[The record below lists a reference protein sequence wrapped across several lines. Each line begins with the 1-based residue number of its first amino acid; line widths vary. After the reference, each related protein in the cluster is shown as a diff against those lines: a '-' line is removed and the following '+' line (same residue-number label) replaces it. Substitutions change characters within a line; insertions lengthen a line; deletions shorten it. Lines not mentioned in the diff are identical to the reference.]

1 MPADRLERSLLER
14 SLLERSL
21 RQGFVL
27 PELMAVMAVLV
38 IVVMLAVPTFNEWLL
53 RDRVDQ
59 LTRNLLNTFT
69 FARNEALR
77 LGARVDVCRDD
88 GSAHCAKRTQLCG
101 PSDAARADN
110 WACGWLVVAD
120 AARDS
125 GSSNVRLLRIYSGS
139 HALAAIG
146 VASVLTFTPP
156 AGQILGSFRTFE
168 VSPAM
173 LPPGTAHARLTR
185 CIRLAI
191 AGRPRLTEGPC
202 GASR

>member
-1 MPADRLERSLLER
+1 MPADQLRRSLLER
-14 SLLERSL
+14 SLQ
-21 RQGFVL
+21 QGFGL
-27 PELMAVMAVLV
+27 PELMAVMALLV
-38 IVVMLAVPTFNEWLL
+38 IVAMLAVPAFNEWLL
-53 RDRVDQ
+53 RDRVDRF
-59 LTRNLLNTFT
+59 TRNLLNTFT

-88 GSAHCAKRTQLCG
+88 GSAHCAKSTQLCG

-110 WACGWLVVAD
+110 WACGWLVVTEAQRD
-120 AARDS
+120 AEAPS
-125 GSSNVRLLRIYSGS
+125 VRLLRLYTGN

-146 VASVLTFTPP
+146 VATVLTFTPP

-168 VSPAM
+168 ISPITSPS
-173 LPPGTAHARLTR
+173 PPGVERARLTR

>member
-1 MPADRLERSLLER
+1 MLADRLRRSLLER
-14 SLLERSL
+14 SLQ
-21 RQGFVL
+21 QGFVV
-27 PELMAVMAVLV
+27 PELMAVMALLV
-38 IVVMLAVPTFNEWLL
+38 IVAMLAAPAFNEWLL
-53 RDRVDQ
+53 RDRVDGF
-59 LTRNLLNTFT
+59 TRNLLNTFT

-88 GSAHCAKRTQLCG
+88 GAAHCAKSTQPCG

-110 WACGWLVVAD
+110 WACGWLVVTEAQRD
-120 AARDS
+120 AGA
-125 GSSNVRLLRIYSGS
+125 SSVRLLRLYSGS
-139 HALAAIG
+139 HALAATG
-146 VASVLTFTPP
+146 VATALTFTPP

-168 VSPAM
+168 ISPITS
-173 LPPGTAHARLTR
+173 PSGVGRARLTR

>member
-1 MPADRLERSLLER
+1 MPADRLKRSLLES
-14 SLLERSL
+14 SLLESSL
-21 RQGFVL
+21 RRGFVL
-27 PELMAVMAVLV
+27 PELMAVMALLV
-38 IVVMLAVPTFNEWLL
+38 IVAMLAAPTFIDSLL

-88 GSAHCAKRTQLCG
+88 GSAHCAKSTQLCG
-101 PSDAARADN
+101 LSDAARADN

-120 AARDS
+120 AQRDTS
-125 GSSNVRLLRIYSGS
+125 PSSVRLLRIYSGS

-146 VASVLTFTPP
+146 VATALTFTPP

-168 VSPAM
+168 ISPIRS
-173 LPPGTAHARLTR
+173 PSGVGRARLTR

>member
-1 MPADRLERSLLER
+1 MPADRLESSLLE
-14 SLLERSL
+14 SSL

-38 IVVMLAVPTFNEWLL
+38 IVVMLAAPTFNEWLL

-88 GSAHCAKRTQLCG
+88 GSAHCAKSTQLCG
-101 PSDAARADN
+101 PSDVARADN

-120 AARDS
+120 TQRDT
-125 GSSNVRLLRIYSGS
+125 GPSNVRLLRIYSGS

-146 VASVLTFTPP
+146 VATVLTFTPP

-168 VSPAM
+168 ISTIM
-173 LPPGTAHARLTR
+173 SPPGVGRARLTR

>member
-1 MPADRLERSLLER
+1 MLADRLESSLLE
-14 SLLERSL
+14 SSL
-21 RQGFVL
+21 RRGFVL
-27 PELMAVMAVLV
+27 PELMAVMALLV
-38 IVVMLAVPTFNEWLL
+38 IVTMLAAPTFNEWLL

-88 GSAHCAKRTQLCG
+88 GSAHCAKSTQLCG

-110 WACGWLVVAD
+110 WACGWLVVAN
-120 AARDS
+120 AQRDT
-125 GSSNVRLLRIYSGS
+125 GPSSVRLLRIYSGS
-139 HALAAIG
+139 YPLAAIG
-146 VASVLTFTPP
+146 VATVLTFTPP

-168 VSPAM
+168 ISPVM
-173 LPPGTAHARLTR
+173 SPPGVGRARLTR